1 MKNKVKF
8 TIISTLNKTKVTH
21 FFLLKQLCM
30 DTLIFFKKEHKS
42 KHPKQ
47 MRKKMRSTEKD
58 KKTKKKTKKEI
69 KRPKKKMTNHVHF
82 THWFF
87 HPHK

>member
-1 MKNKVKF
+1 
-8 TIISTLNKTKVTH
+8 
-21 FFLLKQLCM
+21 
-30 DTLIFFKKEHKS
+30 
-42 KHPKQ
+42 
-47 MRKKMRSTEKD
+47 MRSTEKD